1 MLDVEKLRKKEAKIV
16 AIGSH
21 PGILQSMLDFD
32 YLSGKKQPA
41 LVGIVGVG
49 RKYERYFWGEKEIL
63 IPVFSFFQEPLEEEL
78 KNVNFF
84 LNLTSGRRV
93 LASTNQALEFL
104 PNLMAGAVFAENV
117 PEKHALE
124 IYENAQRLGKTVLG
138 PASVGLL
145 IPGKLK
151 LGAIGGT
158 QAIQLVNGRTFTPGH
173 SAVFSASGGMINELI
188 NILAQNGKAIS
199 FALSFGGDR
208 FPILTPKEAF
218 LAAEKDPATENIV
231 YFGEL
236 GGYDEY
242 EVSELLK
249 DGKITKNVIAY
260 IGGSISEMF
269 PTPPQFGHA
278 KAMAGRPKETASAKR
293 EVLKNA
299 GAKVANS
306 FQEFVENIQ
315 KIPSGRGIEPKS
327 VTITLSKMTTRR
339 HALFV
344 NRVSEETDEG
354 VRVLG
359 EDLPTLA
366 KNHSFSFIVLSLL
379 LGRKIKSLA
388 LEEFADFI
396 LKLLVDH
403 GPNVSGAVN
412 TMITARAGKDLVSS
426 LVSGLL
432 TVGPRF
438 GGAIN
443 AAAGNWLEGVESKID
458 PNTFVEEFAGKGEYV
473 PGIGHRKY
481 TTDNPDPRVQ
491 EILKF
496 VGSLKGEYTKFA
508 RGVEKVTSSKKGNLI
523 LNVDGAIG
531 AVMLD
536 LLQEKEGL
544 SQKELKELVDI
555 EFFNAFFVLSRS
567 VGFTAHYL
575 DQRRIDEGLFRL
587 PADQVQTLTSKRNG

>member
-1 MLDVEKLRKKEAKIV
+1 MLDIARFREIEPVIL
-16 AIGSH
+16 AIGSN
-21 PGILQSMLDFD
+21 PGILQSIVDFD
-32 YLSGKKQPA
+32 YLSGKKRPT
-41 LVGIVGVG
+41 LLGIVAGG
-49 RKYERYFWGEKEIL
+49 RKYERYFWGDKEIL
-63 IPVFSFFQEPLEEEL
+63 IPVFPSLQDLTKRELEGINL
-78 KNVNFF
+78 F

-93 LASTNQALEFL
+93 LTSCRDALESL
-104 PNLMAGAVFAENV
+104 PNLIGGTVFAENV

-124 IYENAQRLGKTVLG
+124 IYENAKRLEKFVIG

-145 IPGKLK
+145 IPGKVK

-158 QAIQLVNGRTFTPGH
+158 QAEQIVGSKLLGSGN
-173 SAVFSASGGMINELI
+173 SAVFSASGGMANELI

-199 FALSFGGDR
+199 FAFSFGGDR

-218 LAAEKDPATENIV
+218 LVAQEDTETDNII

-242 EVSELLK
+242 EVAELLEK
-249 DGKITKNVIAY
+249 GKITKNVIAY

-269 PTPPQFGHA
+269 ATPPQFGHA
-278 KAMAGRPKETASAKR
+278 KAMAGRPKESAKAKR
-293 EVLKNA
+293 EALRDA
-299 GAKVANS
+299 GAKVADS
-306 FQEFVENIQ
+306 FEEFVSLIKN
-315 KIPSGRGIEPKS
+315 IPSKEKSQKS
-327 VTITLSKMTTRR
+327 VTIPLSMSTRK

-344 NRVSEETDEG
+344 NRISEEKEDG
-354 VRVLG
+354 VEVLG
-359 EDLPTLA
+359 TSLPELA
-366 KNHSFSFIVLSLL
+366 KNNTFSYIVLSLL
-379 LGRKIKSLA
+379 LGKKIKSKE
-388 LEEFADFI
+388 LEEFGDFI

-432 TVGPRF
+432 TIGPRF

-443 AAAGNWLEGVESKID
+443 AAAKNWLTGASSNKEAS
-458 PNTFVEEFAGKGEYV
+458 NFVEDFAQKGEYV

-481 TTDNPDPRVQ
+481 TTDNPDMRVE

-496 VGSLKGEYTKFA
+496 AAGLEGKYTKFA
-508 RGVEKVTSSKKGNLI
+508 KNVEKITTSKKGNLI
-523 LNVDGAIG
+523 LNVDGAI
-531 AVMLD
+531 ACVMLD
-536 LLQEKEGL
+536 LLTEKENL
-544 SQKELKELVDI
+544 PEKELKELVDV

-567 VGFTAHYL
+567 VGFTAYYL

-587 PADQVQTLTSKRNG
+587 PADEVRTIASKDDDES